1 MKQTYSDERR
11 GGVPEPDD
19 ALADAEAAGREP
31 TEPGEPGEPDKAAG
45 RDPFLAAM
53 GERVRLL
60 RARRGMTRKSLAV
73 ETGLSER
80 HLANLETGTGNASIL
95 VLRQLAAALNCPL
108 AEVIGDETTSSA
120 EWLLIRELLQGRDL
134 ASLQR
139 ARIALSELF
148 AQASR
153 DPHRH
158 ERIALIGLRGAG
170 KSTLGRMLAQE
181 RKVPFVELNR
191 VIEQLAGCP
200 PSEIHAL
207 YGASAYRRYE
217 HRALEA
223 VIAEHPRAVIASP
236 GGLVSEPSTFNTL
249 LAHCFTV
256 WLQATPEDHMRR
268 VVAQGDLR
276 PMSGNRGNQEAMEDL
291 KRILAGRNELY
302 SRADMAF
309 DTSEKTLA
317 DAYLQLRD
325 RLAARLGA
333 EDVSDGL

>member
-1 MKQTYSDERR
+1 MKQTYIAEL
-11 GGVPEPDD
+11 P
-19 ALADAEAAGREP
+19 AEAADDASRGER
-31 TEPGEPGEPDKAAG
+31 TE
-45 RDPFLAAM
+45 RDPFLTAM
-53 GERVRLL
+53 GERVRML
-60 RARRGMTRKSLAV
+60 RARRGMTRKTLAA

-80 HLANLETGTGNASIL
+80 HLANLESGVGNASVL
-95 VLRQLAAALNCPL
+95 VLRQIATTLNCPL
-108 AEVIGDETTSSA
+108 AEVIGDVTTSSA
-120 EWLLIRELLQGRDL
+120 EWLLIRELLQGRDP
-134 ASLQR
+134 AALQR
-139 ARIALSELF
+139 ARVALAEMFSHTS
-148 AQASR
+148 A
-153 DPHRH
+153 DPHRN

-181 RKVPFVELNR
+181 LKVPFVELTR

-200 PSEIHAL
+200 PSEIHSL

-236 GGLVSEPSTFNTL
+236 GGLVSEPATFNVL

-256 WLQATPEDHMRR
+256 WLQAAPEEHMRR

-276 PMSGNRGNQEAMEDL
+276 PMSGNSGNSEAMDDL
-291 KRILAGRNELY
+291 KRILAGRSELY
-302 SRADMAF
+302 GRADMTF

-325 RLAARLGA
+325 RLAARLAA
-333 EDVSDGL
+333 EAPRIE